1 MKMNKE
7 RFLKTEFG
15 AELESNI
22 RALNYYLNEICRTSQ
37 FEAPEDYKRLNND
50 IQILFSK
57 WHVYQLA
64 IKQFYGIEY
73 NFSRTDDFYGICT
86 QDEDY
91 LFKNPHEN

>member
-1 MKMNKE
+1 MNKE
-7 RFLKTEFG
+7 SFLKTEFG
-15 AELESNI
+15 AELEANI
-22 RALNYYLNEICRTSQ
+22 RALNYYLNEIRRTSQ
-37 FEAPEDYKRLNND
+37 FETPEDYKRLNND
-50 IQILFSK
+50 IQTLFSK

-73 NFSRTDDFYGICT
+73 NFNRTNNFYGVCT